1 MMALMVF
8 SKETHTYAVKIGK
21 PVAKKITDN
30 TDLVVS
36 DCVMAG
42 NHIAHIATQ
51 NIVSYSS
58 HYLGENGLLFIRKVK

>member
-1 MMALMVF
+1 MQLQL
-8 SKETHTYAVKIGK
+8 ENQLQ
-21 PVAKKITDN
+21 KKITDN

-51 NIVSYSS
+51 NIEAI
-58 HYLGENGLLFIRKVK
+58 HPITLVKMAYCL

>member
-8 SKETHTYAVKIGK
+8 EKKHTPMQLTIGN

-51 NIVSYSS
+51 NIEAI
-58 HYLGENGLLFIRKVK
+58 HPITLVKMAYCL